1 MFRSWSVASSPI
13 LSWVPWLSGGL
24 LLTPMTFPTPNPSM
38 THHLIPDPTDA
49 LQMRAAAAGWPAA
62 QVVPG
67 GCDYRLPEVTS
78 PLRTLQSPRGWMDVW
93 APACCHAQG
102 ICERKQIS

>member
-1 MFRSWSVASSPI
+1 MA
-13 LSWVPWLSGGL
+13 LGGG
-24 LLTPMTFPTPNPSM
+24 TPVDSDGISHPHPTPSM
-38 THHLIPDPTDA
+38 THHLIPGPKM
-49 LQMRAAAAGWPAA
+49 LAAAGWPAA

-78 PLRTLQSPRGWMDVW
+78 SLRTLQSPRGWMDVW

-102 ICERKQIS
+102 ICKREQIS